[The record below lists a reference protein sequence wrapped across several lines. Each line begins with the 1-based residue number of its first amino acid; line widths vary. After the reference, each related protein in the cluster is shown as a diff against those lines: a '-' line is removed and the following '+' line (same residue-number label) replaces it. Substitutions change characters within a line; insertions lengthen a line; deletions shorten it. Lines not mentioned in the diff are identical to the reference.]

1 MFGGSGGGCGV
12 CVKIQITTANW
23 HNIWHL
29 KRSYY
34 LRLVAVTKL
43 VTWVHSFFF
52 FIELFAICKKICS
65 ISHLSS
71 RMGSYKEKRIVV
83 NILE

>member
-34 LRLVAVTKL
+34 LGLVAVTKL

-52 FIELFAICKKICS
+52 FLLNYLLSVRKYVQSVIYPQEWAAI
-65 ISHLSS
+65 
-71 RMGSYKEKRIVV
+71 KRNV
-83 NILE
+83 